1 MRLEAFGEG
10 DVLPHEWTLK
20 GPKEDRL
27 QLMHACLASFSPIFG
42 LYDGADGELGGLLQ
56 RASAGAP
63 LLTAQGHGFE
73 ETLWRST
80 DAALNTAITDA
91 LRQRKIL
98 IADGHHRYETMLAMR
113 DVLRAEFPDAPEEAD
128 FNYTFMLLVDLHDP
142 GLLVL
147 PTYRLL
153 SLTPEMQQAYSRV
166 AGASFQRETLR
177 NLNPGLVEETLARHE
192 DEHAFIWYAGHAGEL
207 LTCPKSTKDGLP
219 VLDVQVLQ
227 DQLIAPVLAADP
239 TASASVERNVRY
251 THNPAEALAWVD
263 QDGAQAA
270 LFLRGTPV
278 ADVLTLAA
286 AGIRLPQKSTYFYPK
301 VPTGLVMYNLRPEV
315 TVG

>member
-1 MRLEAFGEG
+1 
-10 DVLPHEWTLK
+10 
-20 GPKEDRL
+20 
-27 QLMHACLASFSPIFG
+27 
-42 LYDGADGELGGLLQ
+42 
-56 RASAGAP
+56 
-63 LLTAQGHGFE
+63 
-73 ETLWRST
+73 
-80 DAALNTAITDA
+80 
-91 LRQRKIL
+91 
-98 IADGHHRYETMLAMR
+98 MR

-192 DEHAFIWYAGHAGEL
+192 DEHAFIWYAGHAANV

-239 TASASVERNVRY
+239 AASASVERNVRY
-251 THNPAEALAWVD
+251 THNPPRRW
-263 QDGAQAA
+263 
-270 LFLRGTPV
+270 RGLIRMGRKRPSFC
-278 ADVLTLAA
+278 
-286 AGIRLPQKSTYFYPK
+286 AGRRWP
-301 VPTGLVMYNLRPEV
+301 MC
-315 TVG
+315 